1 MLFLYIYDKR
11 EYHTKMHVDFDPV
24 KVDWG
29 GVFSEEADGGSGGTL
44 ASDLLYGSG
53 CHQYGRG
60 GGGAFG
66 YTAFAG
72 MPYQR
77 GAGVGAVFRTL
88 MRYLVPIG
96 KRVAGAVGR
105 EGLETGS
112 RVLNQFLDGKDLK
125 ETMVHEGKA
134 GLKNLLDKA
143 AQNVDSAKKQQGS
156 GFDFKR
162 YKRPPVASKAARPS
176 EKSIKRLHSLF
187 GPPMLPNKPLR
198 SGSSGSDKKRGR
210 SSSNQ
215 SRTSKAKRQR
225 SDTLGTY

>member
-1 MLFLYIYDKR
+1 
-11 EYHTKMHVDFDPV
+11 MHVDFDPV

-29 GVFSEEADGGSGGTL
+29 GIFNEGADESS
-44 ASDLLYGSG
+44 SDLLYGSG
-53 CHQYGRG
+53 CQYGRG
-60 GGGAFG
+60 GGGALG
-66 YTAFAG
+66 YTAFIG

-88 MRYLVPIG
+88 MRYLLPIG

-112 RVLNQFLDGKDLK
+112 RVLNQFLEGKELK

-134 GLKNLLDKA
+134 GLKNLLEKA

-162 YKRPPVASKAARPS
+162 YKRPSVASKATRPS
-176 EKSIKRLHSLF
+176 EKSIKRMHSLF
-187 GPPMLPNKPLR
+187 GPPILPNKPL
-198 SGSSGSDKKRGR
+198 SSGNSSGNNKKRGKSQR
-210 SSSNQ
+210 NG
-215 SRTSKAKRQR
+215 TSGTKRQR
-225 SDTLGTY
+225 SDTLGSY

>member
-1 MLFLYIYDKR
+1 
-11 EYHTKMHVDFDPV
+11 MHVDFDPV

-29 GVFSEEADGGSGGTL
+29 GVFNEGADGSSAL
-44 ASDLLYGSG
+44 VSDLLYGGG
-53 CHQYGRG
+53 CQFGRG
-60 GGGAFG
+60 GGGALG
-66 YTAFAG
+66 YTAFVG
-72 MPYQR
+72 MPFQR

-88 MRYLVPIG
+88 MRYLLPIG

-134 GLKNLLDKA
+134 GLKNLLEKA
-143 AQNVDSAKKQQGS
+143 AQNVDSGKKQQGS

-162 YKRPPVASKAARPS
+162 YKRPPVASKAIPPS

-187 GPPMLPNKPLR
+187 GPPILPNRPIRTGGK
-198 SGSSGSDKKRGR
+198 SGNSKKRGK
-210 SSSNQ
+210 SQ
-215 SRTSKAKRQR
+215 SKESGRKKQR
-225 SDTLGTY
+225 SDTLGSY